1 MRNATGAL
9 FALILS
15 TLGLLA
21 LTDATTATLAVA
33 VVVTVA
39 LAILA
44 LHSVTR
50 PASSQQQLAR
60 AAGEIDRSALVEQS
74 DPDAAGHARPRAPGR
89 AA

>member
-1 MRNATGAL
+1 MRNATGTL
-9 FALILS
+9 LALILS
-15 TLGLLA
+15 TLGLLTLA
-21 LTDATTATLAVA
+21 DANTVTLAVLVVATIALA
-33 VVVTVA
+33 VV
-39 LAILA
+39 A

-50 PASSQQQLAR
+50 PGSTHQRLAR

>member
-1 MRNATGAL
+1 
-9 FALILS
+9 
-15 TLGLLA
+15 
-21 LTDATTATLAVA
+21 
-33 VVVTVA
+33 VTVA

-50 PASSQQQLAR
+50 PASAQQQLAR